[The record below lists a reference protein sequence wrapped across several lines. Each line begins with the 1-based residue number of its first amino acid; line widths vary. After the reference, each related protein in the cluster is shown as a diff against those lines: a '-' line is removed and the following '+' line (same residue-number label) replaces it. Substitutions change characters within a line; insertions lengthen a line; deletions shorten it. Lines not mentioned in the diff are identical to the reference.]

1 MVGTL
6 TDHVA
11 PWRSVYKLHHLT
23 EAELTFVLTSGGHN
37 AGIVSPPANS
47 HRRFQMQTRYAGKTS
62 MGQDDWLASAPAQ
75 DGSWWPAWHA
85 WLVAHASTA
94 TMVKPP
100 RMGLPG
106 QPPLDDAPGTYVLE
120 K

>member
-1 MVGTL
+1 
-6 TDHVA
+6 
-11 PWRSVYKLHHLT
+11 WRSVYKLHHLT

-47 HRRFQMQTRYAGKTS
+47 HRRFQLQTRHTGETS
-62 MGQDDWLASAPAQ
+62 AAPDDWLASAPAT

-85 WLVAHASTA
+85 WLVAHASGSA
-94 TMVKPP
+94 LVKPP
-100 RMGLPG
+100 KMGVPGLP
-106 QPPLDDAPGTYVLE
+106 PLADAPGTYVLE